1 VSDVRALNRALSALV
16 AIALIALGV
25 LLVVEA
31 GAWLLNQST
40 PIWVPYDEAFSNLQ
54 QQPWS
59 DLELIPIFVGL
70 LLLGLLM
77 LFAGF
82 GRGTTPLPLTK
93 MDDQVAAE
101 MAPSDV
107 AHAVEDAAKGV
118 PGVSK
123 AKAKVSKGK
132 VSVAATTGL
141 RDPGD
146 LEARVRDQVGGAVE
160 GLTLARPPRVA
171 VNLRQSS

>member
-1 VSDVRALNRALSALV
+1 MRALNRALSALA

-40 PIWVPYDEAFSNLQ
+40 PIWVPYDQAFSSLQ

-59 DLELIPIFVGL
+59 DPELIAIFVGL
-70 LLLGLLM
+70 LLLGLL
-77 LFAGF
+77 LLVAGF
-82 GRGTTPLPLTK
+82 SRGTTPLPLTR

-101 MAPSDV
+101 MAPDDV
-107 AHAVEDAAKGV
+107 RHTVEDAAKDV
-118 PGVSK
+118 PGVSR

-146 LEARVRDQVGGAVE
+146 LEAMVREQVGGAVE
-160 GLTLARPPRVA
+160 GLTLAHPPRVA

>member
-1 VSDVRALNRALSALV
+1 MRVLNRALSALV

-40 PIWVPYDEAFSNLQ
+40 PVWVPYDKAYGNLQ

-59 DLELIPIFVGL
+59 DGALIAIAVGL

-77 LFAGF
+77 LIAGF
-82 GRGTTPLPLTK
+82 SRGTKPLPLSK
-93 MDDQVAAE
+93 MDDQVSAE
-101 MAPSDV
+101 MAPGDV
-107 AHAVEDAAKGV
+107 RRAVEDAAKDV
-118 PGVSK
+118 TGVSK

-132 VSVAATTGL
+132 IDVAATTGL

-146 LEARVRDQVGGAVE
+146 LEAKVRDHVGGAVE
-160 GLTLARPPRVA
+160 GLTLARQPRVS
-171 VNLRQSS
+171 VNLKQSS

>member
-1 VSDVRALNRALSALV
+1 MRTLNRALSALV

-40 PIWVPYDEAFSNLQ
+40 PIWVPYDQAFSNLQ

-59 DLELIPIFVGL
+59 DPALIAIAVGL
-70 LLLGLLM
+70 LLLGLL
-77 LFAGF
+77 LLIAAVS
-82 GRGTTPLPLTK
+82 RGTKPLPLTK
-93 MDDQVAAE
+93 MDDQVSAE
-101 MAPSDV
+101 IAPNDV
-107 AHAVEDAAKGV
+107 RRTVEDAAKDV

-146 LEARVRDQVGGAVE
+146 LEAQVRDQVGGAVG
-160 GLTLARPPRVA
+160 GLTLARPPQVS